1 LSDSPPLRIGILGA
15 ARIAPVA
22 LLRPAREL
30 PEVQIAAVAARDPQR
45 AAAFAKKHDI
55 PRVHPSYDE
64 LLADPSIEA
73 IYNPLPNSHHC
84 VWTIRALEAG
94 KDVLCEKPVA
104 SNAREAKRM
113 ADTAEKTGR
122 ILVEAFHYRYHP
134 LAARMQE
141 ILRSGELGTIR
152 FVEASMCVPLLRPR
166 DIRFN
171 LALAGG
177 AGMDVGCY
185 AVNLVRFIA
194 EAEPEVT
201 DARARLAR
209 PGVDRWIQADLRF
222 PDGATG
228 RVTASLLA
236 TTLLRV
242 EAHVRGDAG
251 EMRVQNP
258 FLPQIYHRLKVR
270 TPRGTRVEQVHGD
283 SSYTHQ
289 LRAFAKAVRAGAA
302 LATDGRDGV
311 ANMQVID
318 SIYEAAGLVPRG
330 Q

>member
-1 LSDSPPLRIGILGA
+1 
-15 ARIAPVA
+15 

-30 PEVQIAAVAARDPQR
+30 PEVQVVAVAARDPQR

-55 PRVHPSYDE
+55 PRVHPSYEE
-64 LLADPSIEA
+64 LLADPGIEA

-177 AGMDVGCY
+177 AGTGRRGASRHRCWPPRCY
-185 AVNLVRFIA
+185 ASRPMCGA
-194 EAEPEVT
+194 T
-201 DARARLAR
+201 RARC
-209 PGVDRWIQADLRF
+209 
-222 PDGATG
+222 
-228 RVTASLLA
+228 AS
-236 TTLLRV
+236 
-242 EAHVRGDAG
+242 
-251 EMRVQNP
+251 
-258 FLPQIYHRLKVR
+258 R
-270 TPRGTRVEQVHGD
+270 TP
-283 SSYTHQ
+283 SSP
-289 LRAFAKAVRAGAA
+289 R
-302 LATDGRDGV
+302 
-311 ANMQVID
+311 
-318 SIYEAAGLVPRG
+318 SITA
-330 Q
+330 

>member
-1 LSDSPPLRIGILGA
+1 M
-15 ARIAPVA
+15 A
-22 LLRPAREL
+22 LLRPARQVAD
-30 PEVQIAAVAARDPQR
+30 VQVSAVAARDPQR
-45 AAAFAKKHDI
+45 ATAFAKKHDI
-55 PRVHPSYDE
+55 PRVHASYDE
-64 LLADPSIEA
+64 LLADPDIDA

-84 VWTIRALEAG
+84 VWTVQALESG
-94 KDVLCEKPVA
+94 KDVLCEKPIA

-113 ADTAEKTGR
+113 ADAAEKTGR

-134 LAARMQE
+134 LAARLQE

-152 FVEASMCVPLLRPR
+152 HVEASMCVPLPRPR

-171 LALAGG
+171 LALGGG

-194 EAEPEVT
+194 ETEPEVIS
-201 DARARLAR
+201 ARARLAR

-222 PDGATG
+222 SECTTG

-236 TTLLRV
+236 STLLRI
-242 EAHVRGDAG
+242 EARVRGDAG
-251 EMRVQNP
+251 ELRVINP
-258 FLPQIYHRLKVR
+258 FLPQIFHRLKVR
-270 TPRGTRVEQVHGD
+270 TARGTRVEQVHGD
-283 SSYTHQ
+283 SSYIHQ
-289 LRAFAKAVRAGAA
+289 LRAFTKAVRAGAA

-318 SIYEAAGLVPRG
+318 AIYEAAGLAPRG

>member
-1 LSDSPPLRIGILGA
+1 
-15 ARIAPVA
+15 

-30 PEVQIAAVAARDPQR
+30 PEVQVVAVAARDPQR

-55 PRVHPSYDE
+55 PRVHPSYEE
-64 LLADPSIEA
+64 LLADPGIEA

-318 SIYEAAGLVPRG
+318 SIYEAAGLAPRG

>member
-1 LSDSPPLRIGILGA
+1 
-15 ARIAPVA
+15 

-30 PEVQIAAVAARDPQR
+30 PEVQVVAVAARDPQR

-55 PRVHPSYDE
+55 PRVHPSYEE
-64 LLADPSIEA
+64 LRADPGTEA

-228 RVTASLLA
+228 RVTASLLG

-318 SIYEAAGLVPRG
+318 SIYEAAGLAPRG